1 MQIVGGGF
9 VDTEAVVNNNEIC
22 SGGAGDVLAAARKG
36 TSAKNLHL
44 GGS

>member
-1 MQIVGGGF
+1 MDSDAG
-9 VDTEAVVNNNEIC
+9 VDNTELC
-22 SGGAGDVLAAARKG
+22 SGGAGGVLAAARKG

>member
-1 MQIVGGGF
+1 MHIVGGGF
-9 VDTEAVVNNNEIC
+9 MDTNAVVDSMELC
-22 SGGAGDVLAAARKG
+22 SGGAGGVLAAARKG

>member
-1 MQIVGGGF
+1 MDTDAG
-9 VDTEAVVNNNEIC
+9 VDSMELC
-22 SGGAGDVLAAARKG
+22 SGGAGGVLAAARKG